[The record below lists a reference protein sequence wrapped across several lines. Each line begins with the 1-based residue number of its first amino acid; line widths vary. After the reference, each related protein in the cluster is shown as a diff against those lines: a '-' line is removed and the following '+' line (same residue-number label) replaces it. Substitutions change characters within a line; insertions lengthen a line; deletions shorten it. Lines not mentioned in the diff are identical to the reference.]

1 MKTLSILALAAGLG
15 LAAGAASAA
24 TVDFT
29 FDPGDSSV
37 TNNVSNLSTTIVN
50 TPVAFSLGTGDL
62 FSFDAVQFTAD
73 GWGIWGSGS
82 ITANLA
88 FNPPGATATVPGSA
102 SGVTTTLWGT
112 LYNGVAS
119 FSTVDFTDGL
129 GSTFSIAL
137 SSVNFSNCGGLHQP
151 KCISKATVTGVDV
164 IPLPAAGWLL
174 LGGLAGLGGLAA
186 RKRKKA
192 T

>member
-1 MKTLSILALAAGLG
+1 MKKLSIMALAAGLG

-29 FDPGDSSV
+29 FDPSDSSV
-37 TNNVSNLSTTIVN
+37 TNNVTGLSTTIVN
-50 TPVAFSLGTGDL
+50 APVSFSLGTGDL
-62 FSFDAVQFTAD
+62 FSFDAVQLTGSGWSLWASGNITAD
-73 GWGIWGSGS
+73 
-82 ITANLA
+82 LV
-88 FNPPGATATVPGSA
+88 FNPPGVTATVPGSV
-102 SGVTTTLWGT
+102 SGVVTISGYLAA
-112 LYNGVAS
+112 GVAS
-119 FSTVDFTDGL
+119 FSTVDFADGL

-137 SSVNFSNCGGLHQP
+137 SSVNLKYCGGLHQP
-151 KCISKATVTGVDV
+151 KCISEATVTGVDV